1 MPSILVVLIAVSVAL
16 IAVAAAVVAAA
27 ERQYDSSREGTA
39 LRPVDADPVPGRLG
53 ARLTLVLES
62 CIDDASRV
70 PLRNSSEAGAVATM
84 RSALQLATEGEFQ
97 AEVKA
102 VFDSMSS
109 VAVLH
114 DVSRA
119 VVGGPTIDHLLV
131 GPGGVTVVR
140 SLVRTSKVTVTPEAV
155 LLGRGRDQIRDP
167 MIDDVLR
174 QMAAVVALVNGV
186 DVSGAIV
193 FQDVLS
199 LPAAIRVGNAGVRGV
214 RLLTLGRLE
223 SLVENGNGSQRST
236 PIDVAR
242 VVGVLRRGFD
252 TALPSP
258 ARSHL
263 SDGR

>member
-27 ERQYDSSREGTA
+27 ERQYDSARPGRT
-39 LRPVDADPVPGRLG
+39 LRPVEADPVAPRLG
-53 ARLTLVLES
+53 ARLTLIVES
-62 CIDDASRV
+62 CIEEATRV
-70 PLRNSSEAGAVATM
+70 PLRNSAEARAVATL
-84 RSALQLATEGEFQ
+84 RSALQLAAEGEFH
-97 AEVKA
+97 AEVRA

-140 SLVRTSKVTVTPEAV
+140 SLVRTSKVTVTSDAV
-155 LLGRGRDQIRDP
+155 MLGRGRDQSRDP
-167 MIDDVLR
+167 MVDDVLR

-186 DVSGAIV
+186 EVTGAIV

-199 LPAAIRVGNAGVRGV
+199 LPAGVRVGNATVRGV
-214 RLLTLGRLE
+214 RLLTLGCLE
-223 SLVENGNGSQRST
+223 SLVEPEGGSPGST
-236 PIDVAR
+236 PIDVAQ